1 MQWEKDF
8 EIRVHIDN
16 GAVTISANRA
26 GLLSLSSLL
35 AELADEPPGNHYHLD
50 PFNALEDGSSELILD
65 KLK

>member
-1 MQWEKDF
+1 MEWVDDF
-8 EIRVHIDN
+8 KISVRIDGN
-16 GAVTISANRA
+16 TATISANRA

-50 PFNALEDGSSELILD
+50 PLNALEDGSSELILD